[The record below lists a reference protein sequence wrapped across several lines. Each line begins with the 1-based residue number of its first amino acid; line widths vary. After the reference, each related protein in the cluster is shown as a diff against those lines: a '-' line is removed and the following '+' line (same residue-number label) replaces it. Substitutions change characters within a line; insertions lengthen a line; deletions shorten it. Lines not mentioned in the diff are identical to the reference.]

1 MNRSGRI
8 NREHEESL
16 ARLSPE
22 QRATVFDETTRL
34 LKRLRLSTIVHVS
47 DVDIA
52 ERLKSPLNG
61 GRKTNI
67 DRKKD

>member
-8 NREHEESL
+8 NREHEECL

-22 QRATVFDETTRL
+22 QRATVFDETARL

-47 DVDIA
+47 DVDIV
-52 ERLKSPLNG
+52 ERLKSSLNG
-61 GRKTNI
+61 GRKTNVE
-67 DRKKD
+67 RKKD